1 MNSKIYSFSDYERD
15 VKKRQKGIRNFDK
28 KQRAE
33 MRKLK
38 RQLLK

>member
-1 MNSKIYSFSDYERD
+1 MAKSYSYKEYKRG
-15 VKKRQKGIRNFDK
+15 VKKRQKDIRDFDK

-38 RQLLK
+38 RGILK